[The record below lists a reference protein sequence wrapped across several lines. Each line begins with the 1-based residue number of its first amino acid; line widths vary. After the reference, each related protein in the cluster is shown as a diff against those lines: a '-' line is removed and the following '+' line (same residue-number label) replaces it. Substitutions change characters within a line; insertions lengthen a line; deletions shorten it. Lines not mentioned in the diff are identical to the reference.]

1 MKETILK
8 GGSLASTSVIQ
19 DNNNT
24 FVRKKI
30 SLGKEREYGFCRWYL
45 N

>member
-24 FVRKKI
+24 FVRKNLT
-30 SLGKEREYGFCRWYL
+30 SL
-45 N
+45 

>member
-8 GGSLASTSVIQ
+8 GGSLASTSLIE
-19 DNNNT
+19 DNSNT

-30 SLGKEREYGFCRWYL
+30 SLSKDREYGFCK
-45 N
+45 